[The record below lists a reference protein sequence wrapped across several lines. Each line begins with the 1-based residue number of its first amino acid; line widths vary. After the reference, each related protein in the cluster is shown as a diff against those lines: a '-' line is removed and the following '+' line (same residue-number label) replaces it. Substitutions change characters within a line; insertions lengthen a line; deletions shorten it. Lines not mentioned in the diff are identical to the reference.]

1 MKNFDKRVKDLERQ
15 VTPDE
20 TNPFLI
26 QVWKDGLL
34 DGITPMTLEEVHKIS
49 KNKYVIII
57 PERERSLLAPDGV

>member
-49 KNKYVIII
+49 KNKFVIII